1 MPSVDAHHRC
11 AGRQKGRQDFAAAPL
26 GSSRSADW
34 VLLEFIHKGAS
45 TTLKEAWLRYR
56 WAMIRCYWVIRVADT
71 LSAARGS
78 PQAQGRTNVH
88 DTNPI
93 PPKHHQFIH
102 YPPHPPDQGKR
113 SLFIVAYAPTTKIIV
128 ERHPRSLIQSY
139 SRSLSSPS
147 IVALIPFLQLLH
159 RPQTTPIRYSA
170 TTRVRAIKP
179 ALYAGLNTNGKTIV
193 GIEYCGLLLPP
204 K

>member
-1 MPSVDAHHRC
+1 
-11 AGRQKGRQDFAAAPL
+11 
-26 GSSRSADW
+26 
-34 VLLEFIHKGAS
+34 
-45 TTLKEAWLRYR
+45 
-56 WAMIRCYWVIRVADT
+56 MICCYWVIRVADT

-78 PQAQGRTNVH
+78 PQSPRESKRSRYQSHSTQA
-88 DTNPI
+88 PS
-93 PPKHHQFIH
+93 IH
-102 YPPHPPDQGKR
+102 SLPHPHPHPPNQGKL

-128 ERHPRSLIQSY
+128 ERHTRSLIQSY
-139 SRSLSSPS
+139 SRSLSSLS

-193 GIEYCGLLLPP
+193 GIEYCGLLLLP